1 MKRKKRNRTIIAV
14 VVVVV
19 LALIGCSFFEY
30 SQIQDLKAANATY
43 QNELTKNQ
51 QTVYVAK
58 DLINAG
64 DVVTDTGDNANVE
77 KQTVYTGLESY
88 NYITESE
95 MNTRAKVDIA
105 AGVPV
110 MYNMVTDVTVDNDTR
125 DYEISVA
132 NLTTDQKENDVVDV
146 RVIFPNGEDYVVLAK
161 KQITNL
167 NLENCVFT
175 SQLNEEEILRFAS
188 AIVDAYMTT
197 GARIYTTRY
206 VEENIQETST
216 PNYPVRETT
225 IALINSDPNVVTKAT
240 ETLNL
245 EARLSLE
252 QRLGTLTEDELDAV
266 AEGFGLTDTAKSSV
280 LGSSNTT
287 TTETTE
293 EVTTDQSN
301 EETTTES
308 ESSANSGTTDS
319 ETEN

>member
-1 MKRKKRNRTIIAV
+1 MKRKKRNRMLIMIV
-14 VVVVV
+14 VIVL
-19 LALIGCSFFEY
+19 LALIICSFFEY
-30 SQIQDLKAANATY
+30 SKIQDLKAANTMY
-43 QNELTKNQ
+43 QTELSNNQ
-51 QTVYVAK
+51 QTVYVAT

-64 DVVTDTGDNANVE
+64 DIVTDTGENANVE

-110 MYNMVTDVTVDNDTR
+110 MYNMVTDVVVDNDTR

-132 NLTTDQKENDVVDV
+132 NLTTDQKENDVVDI
-146 RVIFPNGEDYVVLAK
+146 RVIFPNGEDYVILSK

-225 IALINSDPNVVTKAT
+225 IELINSDPNVVTKAT

-266 AEGFGLTDTAKSSV
+266 SEGFGLTDTAKSSV
-280 LGSSNTT
+280 LGSTSTAT
-287 TTETTE
+287 
-293 EVTTDQSN
+293 SN
-301 EETTTES
+301 EETTDTES
-308 ESSANSGTTDS
+308 ADVSSETDSASDSGTTDPES
-319 ETEN
+319 TNQ

>member
-1 MKRKKRNRTIIAV
+1 MKRKKRNRMLIMIV
-14 VVVVV
+14 VIVL
-19 LALIGCSFFEY
+19 LALIICSFFEY
-30 SQIQDLKAANATY
+30 SKIQDLKAANIMY
-43 QNELTKNQ
+43 QTELSNNQ
-51 QTVYVAK
+51 QTVYVAT

-64 DVVTDTGDNANVE
+64 DIVTDTGENANVE

-110 MYNMVTDVTVDNDTR
+110 MYNMVTDVVVDNDTR

-132 NLTTDQKENDVVDV
+132 NLTTDQKENDVVDI
-146 RVIFPNGEDYVVLAK
+146 RVIFPNGEDYVILSK

-167 NLENCVFT
+167 NFENCVFT

-266 AEGFGLTDTAKSSV
+266 SEGFGLTDTAKSSV
-280 LGSSNTT
+280 LGSTSTAT
-287 TTETTE
+287 
-293 EVTTDQSN
+293 SN
-301 EETTTES
+301 EETTDTES
-308 ESSANSGTTDS
+308 ADVSSETDSASDSGTTDPES
-319 ETEN
+319 TNQ

>member
-1 MKRKKRNRTIIAV
+1 MIV
-14 VVVVV
+14 VIVL
-19 LALIGCSFFEY
+19 LALIICSFFEY
-30 SQIQDLKAANATY
+30 SKIQDLKAANTMY
-43 QNELTKNQ
+43 QTELSNNQ
-51 QTVYVAK
+51 QTVYVAT

-64 DVVTDTGDNANVE
+64 DIVTDTGENANVE

-110 MYNMVTDVTVDNDTR
+110 MYNMVTDVVVDNDTR

-132 NLTTDQKENDVVDV
+132 NLTTDQKENDVVDI
-146 RVIFPNGEDYVVLAK
+146 RVIFPNGEDYVILSK

-266 AEGFGLTDTAKSSV
+266 SEGFGLTDTAKSSV
-280 LGSSNTT
+280 LGSTSTAT
-287 TTETTE
+287 
-293 EVTTDQSN
+293 SN
-301 EETTTES
+301 EETTDTES
-308 ESSANSGTTDS
+308 ADVSSETDSASDSGTTDS
-319 ETEN
+319 ESTNQ

>member
-1 MKRKKRNRTIIAV
+1 MKRKKRNRMLIMIV
-14 VVVVV
+14 VIVL
-19 LALIGCSFFEY
+19 LALIICSFFEY
-30 SQIQDLKAANATY
+30 SKIQDLKAANIMY
-43 QNELTKNQ
+43 QTELSNNQ
-51 QTVYVAK
+51 RTVYVAT

-64 DVVTDTGDNANVE
+64 DIVTDTGENANVE

-110 MYNMVTDVTVDNDTR
+110 MYNMVTDVVVDNDTR

-132 NLTTDQKENDVVDV
+132 NLTTDQKENDVVDI
-146 RVIFPNGEDYVVLAK
+146 RVIFPNGEDYVILSK

-266 AEGFGLTDTAKSSV
+266 SEGFGLTDTAKSSV
-280 LGSSNTT
+280 LGSTSTAT
-287 TTETTE
+287 
-293 EVTTDQSN
+293 SN
-301 EETTTES
+301 EETTDTES
-308 ESSANSGTTDS
+308 ADVSSETDSASDSGTTDPES
-319 ETEN
+319 TNQ

>member
-1 MKRKKRNRTIIAV
+1 MKRKKRNRMLIMIV
-14 VVVVV
+14 VIVL
-19 LALIGCSFFEY
+19 LALIICSFFEY
-30 SQIQDLKAANATY
+30 SKIQDLKAANTMY
-43 QNELTKNQ
+43 QTELSNNQ
-51 QTVYVAK
+51 QTVYVAT

-64 DVVTDTGDNANVE
+64 DIVTDTGENANVE

-110 MYNMVTDVTVDNDTR
+110 MYNMVTDVVVDNDTR

-132 NLTTDQKENDVVDV
+132 NLTTDQKENDVVDI
-146 RVIFPNGEDYVVLAK
+146 RVIFPNGEDYVILSK

-266 AEGFGLTDTAKSSV
+266 SEGFGLTDTAKSSV
-280 LGSSNTT
+280 LGSTSTATSNK
-287 TTETTE
+287 ETT
-293 EVTTDQSN
+293 D
-301 EETTTES
+301 TES
-308 ESSANSGTTDS
+308 ADVSSETDSASDSGTTDPES
-319 ETEN
+319 TNQ

>member
-1 MKRKKRNRTIIAV
+1 MKRKKRNRMLIMIV
-14 VVVVV
+14 VIV
-19 LALIGCSFFEY
+19 LFALIICSFFEY
-30 SQIQDLKAANATY
+30 SKIQDLKAANIMY
-43 QNELTKNQ
+43 QTELSNNQ
-51 QTVYVAK
+51 QTVYVAT

-64 DVVTDTGDNANVE
+64 DIVTDTGENANVE

-110 MYNMVTDVTVDNDTR
+110 MYNMVTDVVVDNDTR

-132 NLTTDQKENDVVDV
+132 NLTTDQKENDVVDI
-146 RVIFPNGEDYVVLAK
+146 RVIFPNGEDYVILSK

-266 AEGFGLTDTAKSSV
+266 SEGFGLTDTAKSSV
-280 LGSSNTT
+280 LGSTSTAT
-287 TTETTE
+287 
-293 EVTTDQSN
+293 SN
-301 EETTTES
+301 EETTDTES
-308 ESSANSGTTDS
+308 ADVSSETDSASDSGTTDPES
-319 ETEN
+319 TNQ

>member
-1 MKRKKRNRTIIAV
+1 MKRKKRNRMLIMIV
-14 VVVVV
+14 VIVL
-19 LALIGCSFFEY
+19 LALIICSFFEY
-30 SQIQDLKAANATY
+30 SKIQDLKAANIMY
-43 QNELTKNQ
+43 QTELSNNQ
-51 QTVYVAK
+51 QTVYVAT

-64 DVVTDTGDNANVE
+64 DIVTDTGENANVE

-110 MYNMVTDVTVDNDTR
+110 MYNMVTDVVVDNDTR

-132 NLTTDQKENDVVDV
+132 NLTTDQKENDVVDI
-146 RVIFPNGEDYVVLAK
+146 RVIFPNGEDYVILSK

-175 SQLNEEEILRFAS
+175 SQLNEEEILRVAS

-266 AEGFGLTDTAKSSV
+266 SEGFGLTDTAKSSV
-280 LGSSNTT
+280 LGSTSTAT
-287 TTETTE
+287 
-293 EVTTDQSN
+293 SN
-301 EETTTES
+301 EETTDTES
-308 ESSANSGTTDS
+308 ADVSSETDSASDSGTTDPES
-319 ETEN
+319 TNQ

>member
-1 MKRKKRNRTIIAV
+1 MKRKKRNRMLIMIV
-14 VVVVV
+14 VIVL
-19 LALIGCSFFEY
+19 LALIICSFFEY
-30 SQIQDLKAANATY
+30 SKIQDLKAANIMY
-43 QNELTKNQ
+43 QTELSNNQ
-51 QTVYVAK
+51 QTVYVAT

-64 DVVTDTGDNANVE
+64 DIVTDTGENANVE

-110 MYNMVTDVTVDNDTR
+110 MYNMVTDVVVDNDTR

-132 NLTTDQKENDVVDV
+132 NLTTDQKENDVVDI
-146 RVIFPNGEDYVVLAK
+146 RVIFPNGEDYVILSK

-240 ETLNL
+240 ETLNI

-266 AEGFGLTDTAKSSV
+266 SEGFGLTDTAKSSV
-280 LGSSNTT
+280 LGSTSTAT
-287 TTETTE
+287 
-293 EVTTDQSN
+293 SN
-301 EETTTES
+301 EETTDTES
-308 ESSANSGTTDS
+308 ADVSSETDSASDSGTTDPES
-319 ETEN
+319 TNQ

>member
-1 MKRKKRNRTIIAV
+1 MIV
-14 VVVVV
+14 VIVL
-19 LALIGCSFFEY
+19 LALIICSFFEY
-30 SQIQDLKAANATY
+30 SKIQDLKAANIMY
-43 QNELTKNQ
+43 QTELSNNQ
-51 QTVYVAK
+51 QTVYVAT

-64 DVVTDTGDNANVE
+64 DIVTDTGENANVE

-95 MNTRAKVDIA
+95 MNAWAKVDIA

-110 MYNMVTDVTVDNDTR
+110 MYNMVTDVVVDNDTR

-132 NLTTDQKENDVVDV
+132 NLTTDQKENDVVDI
-146 RVIFPNGEDYVVLAK
+146 RVIFPNGEDYVILSK

-266 AEGFGLTDTAKSSV
+266 SEGFGLTDTAKSSV
-280 LGSSNTT
+280 LGSTSTAT
-287 TTETTE
+287 
-293 EVTTDQSN
+293 SN
-301 EETTTES
+301 EETTDTES
-308 ESSANSGTTDS
+308 ADVSSETDSASDSGTTDPES
-319 ETEN
+319 TNQ

>member
-1 MKRKKRNRTIIAV
+1 MKRKKRNRMLIMIV
-14 VVVVV
+14 VIVL
-19 LALIGCSFFEY
+19 LALIICSFFEY
-30 SQIQDLKAANATY
+30 SKIQDLKEANIMY
-43 QNELTKNQ
+43 QTELSNNQ
-51 QTVYVAK
+51 QTVYVAT

-64 DVVTDTGDNANVE
+64 DIVTDTGENANVE

-110 MYNMVTDVTVDNDTR
+110 MYNMVTDVVVDNDTR

-132 NLTTDQKENDVVDV
+132 NLTTDQKENDVVDI
-146 RVIFPNGEDYVVLAK
+146 RVIFPNGEDYVILSK

-266 AEGFGLTDTAKSSV
+266 SEGFGLTDTAKSSV
-280 LGSSNTT
+280 LGSTSTAT
-287 TTETTE
+287 
-293 EVTTDQSN
+293 SN
-301 EETTTES
+301 EETTDTES
-308 ESSANSGTTDS
+308 ADVSSETDSASDSGTTDPES
-319 ETEN
+319 TNQ

>member
-1 MKRKKRNRTIIAV
+1 MKRKKRNRMLIMIV
-14 VVVVV
+14 VIVL
-19 LALIGCSFFEY
+19 LALIICSFFEY
-30 SQIQDLKAANATY
+30 SKIQDLKAANTMY
-43 QNELTKNQ
+43 QTELSNNQ
-51 QTVYVAK
+51 QTVYVAT

-64 DVVTDTGDNANVE
+64 DIVTDTGENANVE

-110 MYNMVTDVTVDNDTR
+110 MYNMVTDVVVDNDTR

-132 NLTTDQKENDVVDV
+132 NLTTDQKENDVVDI
-146 RVIFPNGEDYVVLAK
+146 RVIFPNGEDYVILSK

-266 AEGFGLTDTAKSSV
+266 SEGFGLTDTAKSSV
-280 LGSSNTT
+280 LGSTSTST
-287 TTETTE
+287 
-293 EVTTDQSN
+293 SN
-301 EETTTES
+301 EETTDTES
-308 ESSANSGTTDS
+308 ADVSSETDSASDSGTTDPES
-319 ETEN
+319 TNQ

>member
-1 MKRKKRNRTIIAV
+1 MKRKKRNRMLIMIV
-14 VVVVV
+14 VIVL
-19 LALIGCSFFEY
+19 LALIICSFFEY
-30 SQIQDLKAANATY
+30 SKIQDLKAANIMY
-43 QNELTKNQ
+43 QTELSNNQ
-51 QTVYVAK
+51 QTVYVAT

-64 DVVTDTGDNANVE
+64 DIVTDTGENANVE
-77 KQTVYTGLESY
+77 KQPVYTGLESY

-110 MYNMVTDVTVDNDTR
+110 MYNMVTDVVVDNDTR

-132 NLTTDQKENDVVDV
+132 NLTTDQKENDVVDI
-146 RVIFPNGEDYVVLAK
+146 RVIFPNGEDYVILSK

-266 AEGFGLTDTAKSSV
+266 SEGFGLTDTAKSSV
-280 LGSSNTT
+280 LGSTSTAT
-287 TTETTE
+287 
-293 EVTTDQSN
+293 SN
-301 EETTTES
+301 EETTDTES
-308 ESSANSGTTDS
+308 ADVSSETDSASDSGTTDPES
-319 ETEN
+319 TNQ

>member
-1 MKRKKRNRTIIAV
+1 MIV
-14 VVVVV
+14 VIVL
-19 LALIGCSFFEY
+19 LALIICSFFEY
-30 SQIQDLKAANATY
+30 SIIQDLKAANTMY
-43 QNELTKNQ
+43 QTELSNNQ
-51 QTVYVAK
+51 QTVYVAT
-58 DLINAG
+58 DLINVG
-64 DVVTDTGDNANVE
+64 DIVTDTGENANVE

-110 MYNMVTDVTVDNDTR
+110 MYNMVTDVVVDNDTR

-132 NLTTDQKENDVVDV
+132 NLTTDQKENDVVDI
-146 RVIFPNGEDYVVLAK
+146 RVIFPNGEDYVILSK

-266 AEGFGLTDTAKSSV
+266 SEGFGLTDTAKSSV
-280 LGSSNTT
+280 LGSTSTAT
-287 TTETTE
+287 
-293 EVTTDQSN
+293 SN
-301 EETTTES
+301 EETTDTES
-308 ESSANSGTTDS
+308 TDVSSETDSASDSGTTDPES
-319 ETEN
+319 TNQ

>member
-1 MKRKKRNRTIIAV
+1 MKRKKRNRMLIMIV
-14 VVVVV
+14 VIVL
-19 LALIGCSFFEY
+19 LALIICSFFEY
-30 SQIQDLKAANATY
+30 SKIQDLKAANIMY
-43 QNELTKNQ
+43 QTELSNNQ
-51 QTVYVAK
+51 QTVYVAT

-64 DVVTDTGDNANVE
+64 DIVTDTGENANVE

-110 MYNMVTDVTVDNDTR
+110 MYNMVTDVVVDNDTR

-132 NLTTDQKENDVVDV
+132 NLTTDQKENDVVDI
-146 RVIFPNGEDYVVLAK
+146 RVIFPNGEDYVILSK

-197 GARIYTTRY
+197 GARIYTTRD

-266 AEGFGLTDTAKSSV
+266 SEGFGLTDTAKSSV
-280 LGSSNTT
+280 LGSTSTAT
-287 TTETTE
+287 
-293 EVTTDQSN
+293 SN
-301 EETTTES
+301 EETTDTES
-308 ESSANSGTTDS
+308 ADVSSETDSASDSGTTDPES
-319 ETEN
+319 TNQ

>member
-1 MKRKKRNRTIIAV
+1 MIV
-14 VVVVV
+14 VIVL
-19 LALIGCSFFEY
+19 LALIICSFFEY
-30 SQIQDLKAANATY
+30 SKIQDLKAANIMY
-43 QNELTKNQ
+43 QTELSNNQ
-51 QTVYVAK
+51 QTVYVAT

-64 DVVTDTGDNANVE
+64 DIVTDTGENANVE
-77 KQTVYTGLESY
+77 KQTVYTALESY

-110 MYNMVTDVTVDNDTR
+110 MYNMVTDVVVDNDTR

-132 NLTTDQKENDVVDV
+132 NLTTDQKENDVVDI
-146 RVIFPNGEDYVVLAK
+146 RVIFPNGEDYVILSK

-266 AEGFGLTDTAKSSV
+266 SEGFGLTDTAKSSV
-280 LGSSNTT
+280 LGSTSTAT
-287 TTETTE
+287 
-293 EVTTDQSN
+293 SN
-301 EETTTES
+301 EETTDTES
-308 ESSANSGTTDS
+308 ADVSSETDSASDSGTTDPES
-319 ETEN
+319 TNQ

>member
-1 MKRKKRNRTIIAV
+1 MKRKKRNRMLIMIV
-14 VVVVV
+14 VIVL
-19 LALIGCSFFEY
+19 LALIICSFFEY
-30 SQIQDLKAANATY
+30 SKIQDLKAANTMY
-43 QNELTKNQ
+43 QTELSNNQ
-51 QTVYVAK
+51 QTVYVAT

-64 DVVTDTGDNANVE
+64 DIVTDTGENANVE

-105 AGVPV
+105 AGFPV
-110 MYNMVTDVTVDNDTR
+110 MYNMVTDVVVDNDTR

-132 NLTTDQKENDVVDV
+132 NLTTDQKENDVVDI
-146 RVIFPNGEDYVVLAK
+146 RVIFPNGEDYVILSK

-266 AEGFGLTDTAKSSV
+266 SEGFGLTDTAKSSV
-280 LGSSNTT
+280 LGSASTAT
-287 TTETTE
+287 
-293 EVTTDQSN
+293 SN
-301 EETTTES
+301 EETADTES
-308 ESSANSGTTDS
+308 ADVSSETDSASDSETTDS
-319 ETEN
+319 ESTNQ

>member
-1 MKRKKRNRTIIAV
+1 MKRKKRNRMLIMIV
-14 VVVVV
+14 VIVL
-19 LALIGCSFFEY
+19 LALIICSFFEY
-30 SQIQDLKAANATY
+30 SKIQDLKAANTMY
-43 QNELTKNQ
+43 QTELSNNQ
-51 QTVYVAK
+51 QTVYVAT

-64 DVVTDTGDNANVE
+64 DIVTDAGENANVE

-110 MYNMVTDVTVDNDTR
+110 MYNMVTDVVVDNDTR

-132 NLTTDQKENDVVDV
+132 NLTTDQKENDVVDI
-146 RVIFPNGEDYVVLAK
+146 RVIFPNGEDYVILSK

-266 AEGFGLTDTAKSSV
+266 SEGFGLTDTAKSSV
-280 LGSSNTT
+280 LGSASATT
-287 TTETTE
+287 
-293 EVTTDQSN
+293 SN
-301 EETTTES
+301 EETTDTES
-308 ESSANSGTTDS
+308 ADVSSEPDSASDSGTTDPES
-319 ETEN
+319 TNQ

>member
-1 MKRKKRNRTIIAV
+1 MKRKKRNRMLIMIV
-14 VVVVV
+14 VIVL
-19 LALIGCSFFEY
+19 LALIICSFFEY
-30 SQIQDLKAANATY
+30 SKIQDLKAANTMY
-43 QNELTKNQ
+43 QTELSNNQ
-51 QTVYVAK
+51 QTVYVAT

-64 DVVTDTGDNANVE
+64 DIVTDTGENANVE

-110 MYNMVTDVTVDNDTR
+110 MYNMVTDVVVDNDTR

-132 NLTTDQKENDVVDV
+132 NLTTDQKENDVVDI
-146 RVIFPNGEDYVVLAK
+146 RVIFPNGEDYVILSK

-266 AEGFGLTDTAKSSV
+266 SEGFGLTDTAKSSV
-280 LGSSNTT
+280 LGSTSTAT
-287 TTETTE
+287 
-293 EVTTDQSN
+293 SN
-301 EETTTES
+301 EETTDTES
-308 ESSANSGTTDS
+308 ADVSSETDSASDSGTTDPES
-319 ETEN
+319 INQ

>member
-1 MKRKKRNRTIIAV
+1 MIV
-14 VVVVV
+14 VIVL
-19 LALIGCSFFEY
+19 LALIICSFFEY
-30 SQIQDLKAANATY
+30 SKIQDLKAANTMY
-43 QNELTKNQ
+43 QTELSNNQ
-51 QTVYVAK
+51 QTVYVAT

-64 DVVTDTGDNANVE
+64 DIVTDTGENANVE

-110 MYNMVTDVTVDNDTR
+110 MYNMVTDVVVDNDTR

-132 NLTTDQKENDVVDV
+132 NLTTDQKENDVVDI
-146 RVIFPNGEDYVVLAK
+146 RVIFPNGEDYVILSK

-206 VEENIQETST
+206 IEENIQETST

-266 AEGFGLTDTAKSSV
+266 SEGFGLTDTAKSSV
-280 LGSSNTT
+280 LGSTSTAT
-287 TTETTE
+287 
-293 EVTTDQSN
+293 SN
-301 EETTTES
+301 EETTDTES
-308 ESSANSGTTDS
+308 ADVSSETDSASDSGTTDPES
-319 ETEN
+319 TNQ

>member
-1 MKRKKRNRTIIAV
+1 MKRKKRNRMLIMIV
-14 VVVVV
+14 VIVL
-19 LALIGCSFFEY
+19 LALIICSFFEY
-30 SQIQDLKAANATY
+30 SKIQDLKAANTMY
-43 QNELTKNQ
+43 QTELSNNQ
-51 QTVYVAK
+51 QTVYVAT

-64 DVVTDTGDNANVE
+64 DIVTDTGENANVE

-110 MYNMVTDVTVDNDTR
+110 MYNMVTDVVVDNDTR

-132 NLTTDQKENDVVDV
+132 NLTTDQKENDVVDI
-146 RVIFPNGEDYVVLAK
+146 RVIFPNGEDYVILSK

-266 AEGFGLTDTAKSSV
+266 SEGFGLTDTAKSSV
-280 LGSSNTT
+280 LGSTSTAT
-287 TTETTE
+287 
-293 EVTTDQSN
+293 SN
-301 EETTTES
+301 EETTDTES
-308 ESSANSGTTDS
+308 ADVSSETDSASDSGTTDS
-319 ETEN
+319 ESTNQ

>member
-1 MKRKKRNRTIIAV
+1 MKRKKRNRMLIMIV
-14 VVVVV
+14 VIVL
-19 LALIGCSFFEY
+19 LALIICSFFEY
-30 SQIQDLKAANATY
+30 SKIQDLKAANIMY
-43 QNELTKNQ
+43 QTELSNNQ
-51 QTVYVAK
+51 QTVYVAT

-64 DVVTDTGDNANVE
+64 DIVTDTGENANVE

-110 MYNMVTDVTVDNDTR
+110 MYNMVTDVVVDNDTR

-132 NLTTDQKENDVVDV
+132 NLTTDQKENDVVDI
-146 RVIFPNGEDYVVLAK
+146 RVIFPNGEDYVILSK

-252 QRLGTLTEDELDAV
+252 QRLGTLTEDELDA
-266 AEGFGLTDTAKSSV
+266 ASEGFGLTDTAKSSV
-280 LGSSNTT
+280 LGSTSTAT
-287 TTETTE
+287 
-293 EVTTDQSN
+293 SN
-301 EETTTES
+301 EETTDTES
-308 ESSANSGTTDS
+308 ADVSSETDSASDSGTTDPES
-319 ETEN
+319 TNQ

>member
-1 MKRKKRNRTIIAV
+1 MKRKKRNRMLIMIV
-14 VVVVV
+14 VIVL
-19 LALIGCSFFEY
+19 LALIICSFFEY
-30 SQIQDLKAANATY
+30 SKIQDLKAANIMY
-43 QNELTKNQ
+43 QTELSNNQ
-51 QTVYVAK
+51 QTVYVAT

-64 DVVTDTGDNANVE
+64 DIVTDTGENANVE

-110 MYNMVTDVTVDNDTR
+110 MYNMVTDVVVDNDTR

-132 NLTTDQKENDVVDV
+132 NLTTDQKENDVVDI
-146 RVIFPNGEDYVVLAK
+146 RVIFPNGEDYVILSK

-266 AEGFGLTDTAKSSV
+266 SEGFGLTDTAKSSV
-280 LGSSNTT
+280 LGSISTAT
-287 TTETTE
+287 
-293 EVTTDQSN
+293 SN
-301 EETTTES
+301 EETTDTES
-308 ESSANSGTTDS
+308 ADVSSETDSASDSGTTDPES
-319 ETEN
+319 TNQ

>member
-1 MKRKKRNRTIIAV
+1 MIVVIVLLTLII
-14 VVVVV
+14 
-19 LALIGCSFFEY
+19 CSFFEY
-30 SQIQDLKAANATY
+30 SKIQDLKAANIMY
-43 QNELTKNQ
+43 QTELSNNQ
-51 QTVYVAK
+51 QTVYVAT

-64 DVVTDTGDNANVE
+64 DIVTDTGENANVE

-110 MYNMVTDVTVDNDTR
+110 MYNMVTDVVVDNDTR

-132 NLTTDQKENDVVDV
+132 NLTTDQKENDVVDI
-146 RVIFPNGEDYVVLAK
+146 RVIFPNGEDYVILSK

-266 AEGFGLTDTAKSSV
+266 SEGFGLTDTAKSSV
-280 LGSSNTT
+280 LGSTSTAT
-287 TTETTE
+287 
-293 EVTTDQSN
+293 SN
-301 EETTTES
+301 EETTDTES
-308 ESSANSGTTDS
+308 ADVSSETDSASDSGTTDPES
-319 ETEN
+319 TNQ

>member
-1 MKRKKRNRTIIAV
+1 MIV
-14 VVVVV
+14 VIVL
-19 LALIGCSFFEY
+19 LALIICSFFEY
-30 SQIQDLKAANATY
+30 SKIQDLKAANTMY
-43 QNELTKNQ
+43 QTELSNNQ
-51 QTVYVAK
+51 QTVYVAT

-64 DVVTDTGDNANVE
+64 DIVTDTGENANVE

-110 MYNMVTDVTVDNDTR
+110 MYNMVTDVVVDNDTR

-132 NLTTDQKENDVVDV
+132 NLTTDQKENDVVDI
-146 RVIFPNGEDYVVLAK
+146 RVIFPNGEDYVILSK

-188 AIVDAYMTT
+188 AIVDTYMTT

-266 AEGFGLTDTAKSSV
+266 SEGFGLTDTATSSV
-280 LGSSNTT
+280 LGSTST
-287 TTETTE
+287 
-293 EVTTDQSN
+293 VTSN
-301 EETTTES
+301 EETTDTES
-308 ESSANSGTTDS
+308 ADVSSETDSASDSGTTDPES
-319 ETEN
+319 TNQ

>member
-1 MKRKKRNRTIIAV
+1 MIV
-14 VVVVV
+14 VIVL
-19 LALIGCSFFEY
+19 LALIICSFFEY
-30 SQIQDLKAANATY
+30 SKIQDLKAANIMY
-43 QNELTKNQ
+43 QTELSNNQ
-51 QTVYVAK
+51 QTVYVAT

-64 DVVTDTGDNANVE
+64 DIVTDTGENANVE

-110 MYNMVTDVTVDNDTR
+110 MYNMVTDVVVDNDTR

-132 NLTTDQKENDVVDV
+132 NLTTDQKENDVVDI
-146 RVIFPNGEDYVVLAK
+146 RVIFPNGEDYVILSK

-167 NLENCVFT
+167 ILENCVFT

-266 AEGFGLTDTAKSSV
+266 SEGFGLTDTAKSSV
-280 LGSSNTT
+280 LGSTSTAT
-287 TTETTE
+287 
-293 EVTTDQSN
+293 SN
-301 EETTTES
+301 EETTDTES
-308 ESSANSGTTDS
+308 ADVSSETDSASDSGTTDPES
-319 ETEN
+319 TNQ

>member
-1 MKRKKRNRTIIAV
+1 MKRKKRNRMLIMIV
-14 VVVVV
+14 VIVL
-19 LALIGCSFFEY
+19 LALIICSFFEY
-30 SQIQDLKAANATY
+30 SKIQDLKAANIMY
-43 QNELTKNQ
+43 QTELSNNQ
-51 QTVYVAK
+51 QTVYVAT

-64 DVVTDTGDNANVE
+64 DIVTDTGENTNVE

-110 MYNMVTDVTVDNDTR
+110 MYNMVTDVVVDNDTR

-132 NLTTDQKENDVVDV
+132 NLTTDQKENDVVDI
-146 RVIFPNGEDYVVLAK
+146 RVIFPNGEDYVILSK

-266 AEGFGLTDTAKSSV
+266 SEGFGLTDTAKSSV
-280 LGSSNTT
+280 LGSTSTAT
-287 TTETTE
+287 
-293 EVTTDQSN
+293 SN
-301 EETTTES
+301 EETTDTES
-308 ESSANSGTTDS
+308 ADVSSETDSASDSGTTDPES
-319 ETEN
+319 TNQ

>member
-1 MKRKKRNRTIIAV
+1 MKRKKRNRMLIMIV
-14 VVVVV
+14 VIVL
-19 LALIGCSFFEY
+19 LALIICSFFEY
-30 SQIQDLKAANATY
+30 SKIQDLKAANIMY
-43 QNELTKNQ
+43 QTELSNNQ
-51 QTVYVAK
+51 QTVYVAT

-64 DVVTDTGDNANVE
+64 DIVTDTGENANVE

-88 NYITESE
+88 NYIAESE

-110 MYNMVTDVTVDNDTR
+110 MYNMVTDVVVDNDTR

-132 NLTTDQKENDVVDV
+132 NLTTDQKENDVVDI
-146 RVIFPNGEDYVVLAK
+146 RVIFPNGEDYVILSK

-266 AEGFGLTDTAKSSV
+266 SEGFGLTDTAKSSV
-280 LGSSNTT
+280 LGSTSTAT
-287 TTETTE
+287 
-293 EVTTDQSN
+293 SN
-301 EETTTES
+301 EETTDTES
-308 ESSANSGTTDS
+308 ADVSSETDSASDSGTTDPES
-319 ETEN
+319 TNQ

>member
-1 MKRKKRNRTIIAV
+1 MIV
-14 VVVVV
+14 VIVL
-19 LALIGCSFFEY
+19 LALIICSFFEY
-30 SQIQDLKAANATY
+30 SKIQDLKAANTMY
-43 QNELTKNQ
+43 QTELSNNQ
-51 QTVYVAK
+51 QTVYVAT

-64 DVVTDTGDNANVE
+64 DIVTDTGENANVE

-110 MYNMVTDVTVDNDTR
+110 MYNMVTDVIVDNDTR

-132 NLTTDQKENDVVDV
+132 NLTTDQKENDVVDI
-146 RVIFPNGEDYVVLAK
+146 RVIFPNGEDYVILSK

-266 AEGFGLTDTAKSSV
+266 SEGFGLTDTAKSSV
-280 LGSSNTT
+280 LGSASTT
-287 TTETTE
+287 T
-293 EVTTDQSN
+293 SN
-301 EETTTES
+301 EETTDTES
-308 ESSANSGTTDS
+308 ADVSSETDSASDSGTTDS
-319 ETEN
+319 ESTNQ

>member
-1 MKRKKRNRTIIAV
+1 MIV
-14 VVVVV
+14 VIVL
-19 LALIGCSFFEY
+19 LALIICSFFEY
-30 SQIQDLKAANATY
+30 SKIQDLKAANIMY
-43 QNELTKNQ
+43 QTELSNNQ
-51 QTVYVAK
+51 QTVYVAT

-64 DVVTDTGDNANVE
+64 DIVTDTGENANVE

-110 MYNMVTDVTVDNDTR
+110 MYNMVTDVFVDNDTR

-132 NLTTDQKENDVVDV
+132 NLTTDQKENDVVDI
-146 RVIFPNGEDYVVLAK
+146 RVIFPNGEDYVILSK

-266 AEGFGLTDTAKSSV
+266 SEGFGLTDTAKSSV
-280 LGSSNTT
+280 LGSTSTAT
-287 TTETTE
+287 
-293 EVTTDQSN
+293 SN
-301 EETTTES
+301 EETTDTES
-308 ESSANSGTTDS
+308 ADVSSETDSASDSGTTDPES
-319 ETEN
+319 TNQ

>member
-1 MKRKKRNRTIIAV
+1 MKRKKRNRMLIMIV
-14 VVVVV
+14 VIVL
-19 LALIGCSFFEY
+19 LALIICSFFEY
-30 SQIQDLKAANATY
+30 SKIQDLKAANIMY
-43 QNELTKNQ
+43 QTELSNNQ
-51 QTVYVAK
+51 QTVYVAT

-64 DVVTDTGDNANVE
+64 DIVTDTGENANVE

-110 MYNMVTDVTVDNDTR
+110 MYNMVTDVVVDNDTR

-132 NLTTDQKENDVVDV
+132 NLTTDQKENDVVDI
-146 RVIFPNGEDYVVLAK
+146 RVIFPNGEDYVILSK

-252 QRLGTLTEDELDAV
+252 QRLETLTEDELDAV
-266 AEGFGLTDTAKSSV
+266 SEGFGLTDTAKSSV
-280 LGSSNTT
+280 LGSTSTAT
-287 TTETTE
+287 
-293 EVTTDQSN
+293 SN
-301 EETTTES
+301 EETTDTES
-308 ESSANSGTTDS
+308 ADVSSETDSASDSGTTDPES
-319 ETEN
+319 TNQ

>member
-1 MKRKKRNRTIIAV
+1 MKRKKRNRMLIMIV
-14 VVVVV
+14 VIVL
-19 LALIGCSFFEY
+19 LALIICSFFEY
-30 SQIQDLKAANATY
+30 SKIQDLKAANIMY
-43 QNELTKNQ
+43 QTELSNNQ
-51 QTVYVAK
+51 QTVYVAT

-64 DVVTDTGDNANVE
+64 DIVTDTGENANVE

-110 MYNMVTDVTVDNDTR
+110 MYNMVTDVVVDNDTR

-132 NLTTDQKENDVVDV
+132 NLTTDQKENDVVDI
-146 RVIFPNGEDYVVLAK
+146 RVIFPNGEDYVILSK

-266 AEGFGLTDTAKSSV
+266 SEGFGLTDTAKSSV
-280 LGSSNTT
+280 LGSTSTVTSN
-287 TTETTE
+287 EK
-293 EVTTDQSN
+293 TTD
-301 EETTTES
+301 TES
-308 ESSANSGTTDS
+308 ADVSSETDSASDSGTTDPES
-319 ETEN
+319 TNQ

>member
-1 MKRKKRNRTIIAV
+1 MKRKKRNRMLIMIV
-14 VVVVV
+14 VIVL
-19 LALIGCSFFEY
+19 LALIICSFFEY
-30 SQIQDLKAANATY
+30 SKIQDLKAANIMY
-43 QNELTKNQ
+43 QTELSNNQ
-51 QTVYVAK
+51 QTVYVAT

-64 DVVTDTGDNANVE
+64 DIVTDTGENANVE

-110 MYNMVTDVTVDNDTR
+110 MYNMVTDVVVDNDTR

-132 NLTTDQKENDVVDV
+132 NLTTDQKENDVVDI
-146 RVIFPNGEDYVVLAK
+146 RVIFPNGEDYVILSK

-266 AEGFGLTDTAKSSV
+266 SEGFGLTDTAKSSV
-280 LGSSNTT
+280 LGSTSTAT
-287 TTETTE
+287 
-293 EVTTDQSN
+293 SN
-301 EETTTES
+301 EETTDTES
-308 ESSANSGTTDS
+308 ADVSSETDSASDSGTTDS
-319 ETEN
+319 ESTNQ

>member
-1 MKRKKRNRTIIAV
+1 MKRKKRNRMLIMIV
-14 VVVVV
+14 VIVL
-19 LALIGCSFFEY
+19 LALIICSFFEY
-30 SQIQDLKAANATY
+30 SKIQDLKAANIMY
-43 QNELTKNQ
+43 QTELSNNQ
-51 QTVYVAK
+51 QTVYVAT

-64 DVVTDTGDNANVE
+64 DIVTDTGENANVE

-110 MYNMVTDVTVDNDTR
+110 MYNMVTDVVVDNDTR

-132 NLTTDQKENDVVDV
+132 NLTTDQKENDVVDI
-146 RVIFPNGEDYVVLAK
+146 RVIFPNGEDYVILSK

-188 AIVDAYMTT
+188 AIVDAYMTP

-266 AEGFGLTDTAKSSV
+266 SEGFGLTDTAKSSV
-280 LGSSNTT
+280 LGSTSTAT
-287 TTETTE
+287 
-293 EVTTDQSN
+293 SN
-301 EETTTES
+301 EETTDTES
-308 ESSANSGTTDS
+308 ADVSSETDSASDSGTTDPES
-319 ETEN
+319 TNQ

>member
-1 MKRKKRNRTIIAV
+1 MKRKKRNRMLIMIV
-14 VVVVV
+14 VIVL
-19 LALIGCSFFEY
+19 LALIICSFFEY
-30 SQIQDLKAANATY
+30 SKIQDLKATNIMY
-43 QNELTKNQ
+43 QTELSNNQ
-51 QTVYVAK
+51 QTVYVAT

-64 DVVTDTGDNANVE
+64 DIVTDTGENANVE

-110 MYNMVTDVTVDNDTR
+110 MYNMVTDVVVDNDTR

-132 NLTTDQKENDVVDV
+132 NLTTDQKENDVVDI
-146 RVIFPNGEDYVVLAK
+146 RVIFPNGEDYVILSK

-266 AEGFGLTDTAKSSV
+266 SEGFGLTDTAKSSV
-280 LGSSNTT
+280 LGSTSTAT
-287 TTETTE
+287 
-293 EVTTDQSN
+293 SN
-301 EETTTES
+301 EETTDTES
-308 ESSANSGTTDS
+308 ADVSSETDSASDSGTTDPES
-319 ETEN
+319 TNQ

>member
-1 MKRKKRNRTIIAV
+1 MKRKKRNRMLIMIV
-14 VVVVV
+14 VIVL
-19 LALIGCSFFEY
+19 LALIICSFFEY
-30 SQIQDLKAANATY
+30 SKIQDLKAANTMY
-43 QNELTKNQ
+43 QTELSNNQ
-51 QTVYVAK
+51 QTVYVAT

-64 DVVTDTGDNANVE
+64 DIVTDTGENANVE

-110 MYNMVTDVTVDNDTR
+110 MYNMVTDVVVDNDTR

-132 NLTTDQKENDVVDV
+132 NLTTDQKENDVVDI
-146 RVIFPNGEDYVVLAK
+146 RVIFPNGEDYVILSK

-266 AEGFGLTDTAKSSV
+266 SEGFGLTDTAKSSV
-280 LGSSNTT
+280 LGSTSTAT
-287 TTETTE
+287 
-293 EVTTDQSN
+293 SN
-301 EETTTES
+301 EETTDTES
-308 ESSANSGTTDS
+308 ADVSSETDSASDSGTTDPES
-319 ETEN
+319 TNQ

>member
-1 MKRKKRNRTIIAV
+1 MIV
-14 VVVVV
+14 VIVL
-19 LALIGCSFFEY
+19 LALIICSFFEY
-30 SQIQDLKAANATY
+30 SKIQDLKAANTMY
-43 QNELTKNQ
+43 QTELSNNQ
-51 QTVYVAK
+51 QTVYVAT

-64 DVVTDTGDNANVE
+64 DIVTDTGENANVE

-110 MYNMVTDVTVDNDTR
+110 MYNMVTDVVVDNDTR

-132 NLTTDQKENDVVDV
+132 NLTTDQKENDVVDI
-146 RVIFPNGEDYVVLAK
+146 RVIFPNGEDYVILSK

-266 AEGFGLTDTAKSSV
+266 SEGFGLTDTAKSSV
-280 LGSSNTT
+280 LGSTST
-287 TTETTE
+287 
-293 EVTTDQSN
+293 VTSN
-301 EETTTES
+301 EETTDTES
-308 ESSANSGTTDS
+308 ADVSSETDSASDSGTTDPES
-319 ETEN
+319 TNQ

>member
-1 MKRKKRNRTIIAV
+1 MKRKKRNRMLIMIV
-14 VVVVV
+14 VIVL
-19 LALIGCSFFEY
+19 LALIICSFFEY
-30 SQIQDLKAANATY
+30 SKIQDLKAANTMY
-43 QNELTKNQ
+43 QTELSNNQ
-51 QTVYVAK
+51 QTVYVAT

-64 DVVTDTGDNANVE
+64 DIVTDTGENANIE

-110 MYNMVTDVTVDNDTR
+110 MYNMVTDVVVDNDTR

-132 NLTTDQKENDVVDV
+132 NLTTDQKENDVVDI
-146 RVIFPNGEDYVVLAK
+146 RVIFPNGEDYVILSK

-266 AEGFGLTDTAKSSV
+266 SEGFRLTDTAKSSV
-280 LGSSNTT
+280 LGSTSTAT
-287 TTETTE
+287 
-293 EVTTDQSN
+293 SN
-301 EETTTES
+301 EETTDTES
-308 ESSANSGTTDS
+308 ADVSSETDSASDSGTTDPES
-319 ETEN
+319 TNQ

>member
-1 MKRKKRNRTIIAV
+1 MKRKKRNRMLIMIV
-14 VVVVV
+14 VIVF
-19 LALIGCSFFEY
+19 LALIICSFFEY
-30 SQIQDLKAANATY
+30 SKIQDLKAANIMY
-43 QNELTKNQ
+43 QTELSNNQ
-51 QTVYVAK
+51 QTVYVAT

-64 DVVTDTGDNANVE
+64 DIVTDTGENANVE

-110 MYNMVTDVTVDNDTR
+110 MYNMVTDVVVDNDTR

-132 NLTTDQKENDVVDV
+132 NLTTDQKENDVVDI
-146 RVIFPNGEDYVVLAK
+146 RVIFPNGEDYVILSK

-266 AEGFGLTDTAKSSV
+266 SEGFGLTDTAKSSV
-280 LGSSNTT
+280 LGSTSTAT
-287 TTETTE
+287 
-293 EVTTDQSN
+293 SN
-301 EETTTES
+301 EETTDTES
-308 ESSANSGTTDS
+308 ADVSSETDSASDSGTTDPES
-319 ETEN
+319 TNQ

>member
-1 MKRKKRNRTIIAV
+1 MKRKKRNRMLIMIV
-14 VVVVV
+14 VIVL
-19 LALIGCSFFEY
+19 LALIICSFFEY
-30 SQIQDLKAANATY
+30 SKIQDLKAANTMY
-43 QNELTKNQ
+43 QTELSNNQ
-51 QTVYVAK
+51 QTVYVAT

-64 DVVTDTGDNANVE
+64 DIETDTGENANVE
-77 KQTVYTGLESY
+77 KHTVYTGLESY
-88 NYITESE
+88 NNITESE

-105 AGVPV
+105 AGEPV
-110 MYNMVTDVTVDNDTR
+110 MYNMVTDEVVDNDTR

-132 NLTTDQKENDVVDV
+132 NLTTDQKENDVVDI
-146 RVIFPNGEDYVVLAK
+146 RVIFPNGEDYVILSK

-266 AEGFGLTDTAKSSV
+266 SEGFGLTDTAKSSV
-280 LGSSNTT
+280 LGSTSTAT
-287 TTETTE
+287 
-293 EVTTDQSN
+293 SN
-301 EETTTES
+301 EETTDTES
-308 ESSANSGTTDS
+308 ADVSSETDSASDSGTTDPES
-319 ETEN
+319 TNQ

>member
-1 MKRKKRNRTIIAV
+1 MIV
-14 VVVVV
+14 VIVL
-19 LALIGCSFFEY
+19 LALIICSFFEY
-30 SQIQDLKAANATY
+30 SKIQDLKAANIMY
-43 QNELTKNQ
+43 QTELSNNQ
-51 QTVYVAK
+51 QTVYVAT

-64 DVVTDTGDNANVE
+64 DIVTDTGENANVE

-110 MYNMVTDVTVDNDTR
+110 MYNMVTDVVVDNDTR

-132 NLTTDQKENDVVDV
+132 NLTTDQKENDVVDI
-146 RVIFPNGEDYVVLAK
+146 RVIFPNGEDYVILSK
-161 KQITNL
+161 KEITNL

-266 AEGFGLTDTAKSSV
+266 SEGFGLTDTAKSSV
-280 LGSSNTT
+280 LGSTSTAT
-287 TTETTE
+287 
-293 EVTTDQSN
+293 SN
-301 EETTTES
+301 EETTDTES
-308 ESSANSGTTDS
+308 ADVSSETDSASDSGTTDPES
-319 ETEN
+319 TNQ